1 LPLRY
6 RLRHVHLDTDVK
18 IATLSRTSGQP
29 ALAETKSLSTLRSR
43 RHFQPH
49 AAFQS
54 RHFYFGPERGLPRRD
69 LQFVDQIASFD
80 GKIGM
85 SGQTHTQKQIAA
97 FSTACSSFALAGQPD
112 ALTFVNAARNLD
124 LVTFCFV

>member
-1 LPLRY
+1 I
-6 RLRHVHLDTDVK
+6 DVK
-18 IATLSRTSGQP
+18 TAALSRHSGQP
-29 ALAETKSLSTLRSR
+29 ALAQTKSLSALRSR
-43 RHFQPH
+43 RHFQSH

-54 RHFYFGPERGLPRRD
+54 RHFYFGPERRLPRRD

-97 FSTACSSFALAGQPD
+97 FPTARSGFEIGRASCRER
-112 ALTFVNAARNLD
+112 VW
-124 LVTFCFV
+124 V